1 MLPFK
6 ENHMF
11 HAVLNAIAP
20 IFIVLGL
27 GYFCGYRNIADNRN
41 VSVLNVFVMRFALP
55 TALFTAT
62 WHTPVTG
69 FVTKIPLIVVLVLAM
84 WILWGL
90 TYFIARK
97 TFDKEPAKAAVY
109 ALTISLPNYAALGVP
124 ILSETIQGTSSDI
137 ALNVAIAIACGSI
150 FLSPL
155 TLMVLEKETKAEFKD
170 VPMTSLIG
178 PLLIK
183 ALKNPIVLWPILGT
197 IFSCFGTTMPPLL
210 THALA
215 PLAAAAGGGALFL
228 TGLIVSARKLKIN
241 GAVILG
247 FILKN
252 LIQPVL
258 AYLIAAA
265 FGLPAMLLAACV
277 FLIAL
282 ATGFFGVMFGNGF
295 GVQDEDS
302 EGALLLST
310 ILFAITMPLFMYFF
324 I

>member
-1 MLPFK
+1 
-6 ENHMF
+6 MF

-20 IFIVLGL
+20 IFVVLGL
-27 GYFCGYRNIADNRN
+27 GYFCGYRKIADNKN

-62 WHTPVTG
+62 WHTPVDG
-69 FVTKIPLIVVLVLAM
+69 FIAKLPLIAILVLVM
-84 WILWGL
+84 WVLWAF
-90 TYFIARK
+90 TFYIAR
-97 TFDKEPAKAAVY
+97 TVFNKEPAQAAIY
-109 ALTISLPNYAALGVP
+109 ALTISLPNYAALGMP
-124 ILSETIQGTSSDI
+124 ILNETISNASSSDI
-137 ALNVAIAIACGSI
+137 ALNVAISIACGSI

-170 VPMTSLIG
+170 ASMGSLVV
-178 PLLIK
+178 PLLLK

-197 IFSCFGTTMPPLL
+197 IFSCFGTTMPDLL
-210 THALA
+210 THALK

-241 GAVILG
+241 TAVIVG
-247 FILKN
+247 FALKN
-252 LIQPVL
+252 LVQPAI
-258 AYLIAAA
+258 AYAIALA
-265 FGLPAMLLAACV
+265 FGLPATLLAASV

-302 EGALLLST
+302 EGTLLLST
-310 ILFAITMPLFMYFF
+310 ILFAVTMPLVMLVLM
-324 I
+324 